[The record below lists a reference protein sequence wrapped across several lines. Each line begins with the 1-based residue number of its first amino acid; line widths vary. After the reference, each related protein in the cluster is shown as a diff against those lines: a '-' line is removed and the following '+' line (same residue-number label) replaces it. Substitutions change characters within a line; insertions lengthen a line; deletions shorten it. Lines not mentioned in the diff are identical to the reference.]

1 MHVLRKR
8 LMHACKNRGWAEM
21 SKLCHEFAQGL
32 DDLKDL
38 SLEDLKQLERILLA
52 DDLFLMA
59 LVTGKKEVPEE
70 FEGKVMSMLIS
81 FAQPKTQN

>member
-1 MHVLRKR
+1 
-8 LMHACKNRGWAEM
+8 MHACKNRGWAEM